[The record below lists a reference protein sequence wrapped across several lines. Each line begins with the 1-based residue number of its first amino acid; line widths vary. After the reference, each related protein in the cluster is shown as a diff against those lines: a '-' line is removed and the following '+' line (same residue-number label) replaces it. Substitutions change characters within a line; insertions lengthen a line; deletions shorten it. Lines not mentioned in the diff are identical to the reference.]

1 MEDLHY
7 YELLA
12 KTYPSIQDAAAE
24 IINLKAILHLPKGTE
39 HFLSDI
45 HGEYDAFAHMIKSG
59 SGVIK
64 DKIEENFPTYSKA
77 EKDLLATLIYY
88 PKHKLDVLAKEGKLT
103 DDFYRRTISDIIEI
117 AKITTSKYT
126 ISKVRKAI
134 DPKFS
139 YIIEELLQKKKV
151 TYKLWLYLFWQIITF
166 VMAYFL
172 FETGYGY
179 ISNYKCLSIMCKY
192 LVYNVSCN
200 IVFSEGGMVW
210 ILLGVLFYYSR
221 GKIKYLYP
229 AFVCVYALMDIY
241 CIPARIA
248 VRLQYY
254 KLDILYDIVKY
265 CAAMFH
271 YDVRFIYE
279 PSFVGN
285 YQWMM
290 IFSLIF
296 FILYNGK
303 YGKGLKKLFYIYY
316 PAHIVILF
324 FIGKILC

>member
-139 YIIEELLQKKKV
+139 YIIEELLQSHSYTFNKED
-151 TYKLWLYLFWQIITF
+151 YYYSIITNIIN
-166 VMAYFL
+166 
-172 FETGYGY
+172 TG
-179 ISNYKCLSIMCKY
+179 
-192 LVYNVSCN
+192 
-200 IVFSEGGMVW
+200 
-210 ILLGVLFYYSR
+210 
-221 GKIKYLYP
+221 
-229 AFVCVYALMDIY
+229 
-241 CIPARIA
+241 IA
-248 VRLQYY
+248 
-254 KLDILYDIVKY
+254 D
-265 CAAMFH
+265 
-271 YDVRFIYE
+271 
-279 PSFVGN
+279 
-285 YQWMM
+285 
-290 IFSLIF
+290 SLI
-296 FILYNGK
+296 I
-303 YGKGLKKLFYIYY
+303 
-316 PAHIVILF
+316 
-324 FIGKILC
+324 KIA